1 MSGTP
6 HQNSVVERVKRAL
19 MNMVRSMLS
28 YSTIPLSL
36 SMHALKTTIYLLS
49 RVPSKALH
57 KTPYE
62 LWTIKKPSF

>member
-6 HQNSVVERVKRAL
+6 HQNNVVERVKRAL

-36 SMHALKTTIYLLS
+36 SMHALKTTIYLLR

-57 KTPYE
+57 KTPYK